1 MRIAVLN
8 VPGLSGHS
16 TWRRVEIPDALR
28 PRAHALKACG
38 CWLRA
43 EPMTS
48 GGCAVGIECN
58 EFTVAACEVG
68 ANGLSAAVVALVAGF
83 DRADFLRRLA
93 EVRGLDKRVRPWGAA
108 ASSVSGGL

>member
-1 MRIAVLN
+1 MRITVLN
-8 VPGLSGHS
+8 APGLLGHS
-16 TWRRVEIPDALR
+16 TWHRVEIPDALR

-58 EFTVAACEVG
+58 EFTVAAREAG
-68 ANGLSAAVVALVAGF
+68 SDGLAAAVWDLVAGF
-83 DRADFLRRLA
+83 ERADFLHRLDEVRRLN
-93 EVRGLDKRVRPWGAA
+93 DRVRPWGSAA
-108 ASSVSGGL
+108 HSVSGGL